1 MGVLMDIRATRSHR
15 GTGAI
20 QGEARP
26 TVRSGPSSKSRN
38 NDATAARQMLQRR

>member
-20 QGEARP
+20 QGEARTDGP
-26 TVRSGPSSKSRN
+26 VR
-38 NDATAARQMLQRR
+38 AL